1 MDVQVDQ
8 AGYFLRYI
16 HSGCFFTVIRVC
28 ACTCV
33 RVCVCVSTPDSERCL
48 SKVKKIRNWVDEIG
62 IDCVYTLS

>member
-33 RVCVCVSTPDSERCL
+33 RVYVCVCQLLILRVLEQSEENTEL
-48 SKVKKIRNWVDEIG
+48 G
-62 IDCVYTLS
+62 G